1 MDIFGS
7 ANSQQD
13 KSNLEDTPTTR
24 NVSRLG
30 RFVARTLLWA
40 CVLLL
45 LIRGIASYLND
56 GPGPASTPRVT
67 VTQPPGHA
75 APNGERR

>member
-1 MDIFGS
+1 MSIFGS

-24 NVSRLG
+24 NVRRLG

-45 LIRGIASYLND
+45 LVRGIASYLND
-56 GPGPASTPRVT
+56 GPRPASGTRAT
-67 VTQPPGHA
+67 VTRPAAPA
-75 APNGERR
+75 APNGEVR